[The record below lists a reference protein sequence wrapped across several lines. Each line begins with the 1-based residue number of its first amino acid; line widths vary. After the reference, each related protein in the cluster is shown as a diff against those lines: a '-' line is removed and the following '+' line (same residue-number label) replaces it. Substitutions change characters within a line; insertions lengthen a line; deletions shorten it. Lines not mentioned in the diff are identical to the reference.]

1 MGFHWT
7 NFRNAPSMLYVNNIQ
22 AKSNFR
28 FNLRD
33 KKPRQIS
40 TQKKN
45 YSNKLLTSI
54 QSHPQRLI
62 FTEQKL

>member
-1 MGFHWT
+1 
-7 NFRNAPSMLYVNNIQ
+7 MLYVNNIQ